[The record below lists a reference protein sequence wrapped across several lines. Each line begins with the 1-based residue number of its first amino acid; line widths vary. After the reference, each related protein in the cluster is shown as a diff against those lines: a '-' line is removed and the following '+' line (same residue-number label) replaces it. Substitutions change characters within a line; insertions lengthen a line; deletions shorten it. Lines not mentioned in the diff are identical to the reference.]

1 MVMENRDGEK
11 NGRESGWEKVV
22 RGEGEKVLPDIIKEG
37 TASAVV
43 EYESAT
49 GERGSLLF
57 GLRFFDGAFI
67 DRMALLI
74 AEITESCPT
83 AELDNQVLR
92 TVSRKGGAR
101 GHFLLSTS
109 L

>member
-1 MVMENRDGEK
+1 MENKDGEK
-11 NGRESGWEKVV
+11 NGRETGWGTVV
-22 RGEGEKVLPDIIKEG
+22 WGEEVKVLPDIIKEG
-37 TASAVV
+37 TATAVV

-67 DRMALLI
+67 DKMALLI